1 MSPNARFSPS
11 EIADVLL
18 RDEPTSAVA
27 KTYGVSFETI
37 RSIRVGISYKQV
49 CPEIPR
55 WSFSGNR
62 KLTPAQVKDIHESDE
77 SLATLARRFN
87 VSRRTIFDIKK
98 SRTYREVTA
107 SAQAGTCLA
116 CMHWCDQCSFGFPE
130 ALENPKFAA
139 DCHLYQPSS

>member
-1 MSPNARFSPS
+1 MSPNARFSPA

-62 KLTPAQVKDIHESDE
+62 KLTPAQVREIHESSD
-77 SLATLARRFN
+77 SLGVLARRFS

-98 SRTYREVTA
+98 NRIYREVTNA
-107 SAQAGTCLA
+107 VQAGTCLA
-116 CMHWCDQCSFGFPE
+116 CQHWSDRCGFGFPE
-130 ALENPKFAA
+130 AIEDPKFAS
-139 DCHLYQPSS
+139 DCHLFQPSS